1 MMDLHP
7 LMIFPGQSELP
18 AASRAAI
25 DEESRR
31 IRRLQIVV
39 RLALG
44 IIAEGSLPYQ
54 EAVELAG
61 ATRNVALTLFPE
73 SGATFD
79 LLYRPKFQR
88 LIREVYRVQ

>member
-1 MMDLHP
+1 MNL
-7 LMIFPGQSELP
+7 PGHTPPQQVT
-18 AASRAAI
+18 RAEI

-31 IRRLQIVV
+31 IRRLQVVV

-44 IIAEGSLPYQ
+44 IIAQGGIPYE
-54 EAVELAG
+54 EASELAA

-73 SGATFD
+73 GGETYD

-88 LIREVYRVQ
+88 LLWEVYRLQ

>member
-1 MMDLHP
+1 
-7 LMIFPGQSELP
+7 MIQQGHNLP
-18 AASRAAI
+18 PVVTPADIA
-25 DEESRR
+25 DENRR

-44 IIAEGSLPYQ
+44 IIAEGQMPYQ
-54 EAVELAG
+54 EASELAA

-73 SGATFD
+73 GGDTYD

-88 LIREVYRVQ
+88 LLREVYRLQ

>member
-1 MMDLHP
+1 MMDMHA
-7 LMIFPGQSELP
+7 LMILPGQPELS
-18 AASRAAI
+18 AATRAAV

-44 IIAEGSLPYQ
+44 IIAEGSLPYE
-54 EAVELAG
+54 EAIELAG

-73 SGATFD
+73 SGETFD